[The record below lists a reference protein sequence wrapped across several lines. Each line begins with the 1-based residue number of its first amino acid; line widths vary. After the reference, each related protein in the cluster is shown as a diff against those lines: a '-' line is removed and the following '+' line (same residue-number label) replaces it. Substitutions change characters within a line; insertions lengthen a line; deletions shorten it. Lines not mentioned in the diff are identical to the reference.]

1 LIGEAL
7 SNREIARKTNL
18 SEFTIKSYVHHI
30 MEKLALNSRTEVA
43 EYAVNSGSLK
53 IIRDSL
59 TTINK

>member
-1 LIGEAL
+1 
-7 SNREIARKTNL
+7 
-18 SEFTIKSYVHHI
+18 